1 MYDGDLFLV
10 TDNKYVVNAVID
22 NQPTITYEK
31 KKAKE
36 QRISANNFATMD
48 TKSFNTKIGF
58 ITNIASSLIAMLANY
73 PEDSNEYKEIK
84 KRISLLRFYQ
94 GSAIDSA
101 KGDVFV
107 PPPKYWNKK
116 QKYVSI
122 TEDMP
127 EEEKRAAILKNQ
139 EIAFNNRICADKKP
153 YFFGYVYPKIM
164 THYNVSKRNY
174 KQLCRVMF
182 KCDLTELMRK
192 KNKTSEESKFL
203 YQYNR
208 FSPLLKN
215 RCIMNIL
222 AEYVEDTEFDN
233 KWKKQ
238 GQPFDYKVL
247 MSGNYDLDD
256 KELYNQL
263 KSIIKEFHKRHAG
276 IIAERK
282 SVETDI
288 MFTPTDDIECYAQ
301 EITTLIE
308 EYENKITSICSDA
321 RKTCDYV
328 IDIYY
333 RYFSTKSKIFIWE
346 TFGDIVVENL
356 KSKATKVEYPV
367 FDENGVD
374 YLGKKYSLKEVN
386 LI

>member
-1 MYDGDLFLV
+1 
-10 TDNKYVVNAVID
+10 
-22 NQPTITYEK
+22 
-31 KKAKE
+31 
-36 QRISANNFATMD
+36 MD

-101 KGDVFV
+101 KCDVFV

-215 RCIMNIL
+215 KCIMNIL

-288 MFTPTDDIECYAQ
+288 MFTPTDDIECYTQ

-346 TFGDIVVENL
+346 RFGDIVVENL

>member
-1 MYDGDLFLV
+1 
-10 TDNKYVVNAVID
+10 
-22 NQPTITYEK
+22 
-31 KKAKE
+31 
-36 QRISANNFATMD
+36 MD

-164 THYNVSKRNY
+164 AHYNVSKRNY

-263 KSIIKEFHKRHAG
+263 KAIIKEFHKRHAG

-282 SVETDI
+282 VC
-288 MFTPTDDIECYAQ
+288 IELSQNGSELLPLAPSGAVF
-301 EITTLIE
+301 LI
-308 EYENKITSICSDA
+308 
-321 RKTCDYV
+321 
-328 IDIYY
+328 
-333 RYFSTKSKIFIWE
+333 
-346 TFGDIVVENL
+346 
-356 KSKATKVEYPV
+356 KA
-367 FDENGVD
+367 
-374 YLGKKYSLKEVN
+374 
-386 LI
+386 